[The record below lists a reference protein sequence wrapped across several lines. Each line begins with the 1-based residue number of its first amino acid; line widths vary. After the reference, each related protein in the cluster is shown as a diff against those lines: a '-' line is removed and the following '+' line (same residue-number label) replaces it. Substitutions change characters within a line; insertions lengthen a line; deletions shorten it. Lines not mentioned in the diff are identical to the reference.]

1 MFSIH
6 ASNQTTYDKIVK
18 YGNFNKVMEN
28 IKWLSREKS
37 KRKYKNIELL
47 FVVHALNYKDMPSF
61 VRIAKSTTFTQHSQA
76 TAIGVPD
83 ILIKMRLFLSL
94 GMKKYNDLCS
104 VLSDKIF

>member
-1 MFSIH
+1 M
-6 ASNQTTYDKIVK
+6 ALQ
-18 YGNFNKVMEN
+18 G
-28 IKWLSREKS
+28 KS

-94 GMKKYNDLCS
+94 GMKKNIMIYAVYYLIKFLILNFA
-104 VLSDKIF
+104 VWIIFYAESKNQI